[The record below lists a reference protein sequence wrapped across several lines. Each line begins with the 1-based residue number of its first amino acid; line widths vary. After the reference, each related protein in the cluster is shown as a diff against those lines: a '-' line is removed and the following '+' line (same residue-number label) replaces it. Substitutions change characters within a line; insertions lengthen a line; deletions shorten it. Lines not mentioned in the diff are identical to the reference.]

1 MSVSHFRT
9 PEGQYGLNKLIG
21 RASKLMEESGD
32 WGGVSGSCAMGLDFC
47 SLGLCVS
54 AFSEDGVPTHLFA
67 GLLSYWVVVD
77 GMLLFYLVLIM
88 DCFRNNPIWNPNAV
102 SMPAGG
108 EAQLLTV
115 TDAVRFLQLWLTE
128 STEHRRISS
137 CLTSWLRR

>member
-1 MSVSHFRT
+1 MTGEECLGAVLWVWTFALWVFVSLRS
-9 PEGQYGLNKLIG
+9 L
-21 RASKLMEESGD
+21 RME
-32 WGGVSGSCAMGLDFC
+32 
-47 SLGLCVS
+47 SL
-54 AFSEDGVPTHLFA
+54 THLFA